1 MLKRSYMKSE
11 YLGQTSFS
19 FFNAGRQ
26 QETIELVQDNM
37 ELFHIIARIIETS
50 KEQFE
55 NRIKSDPMIDLYD
68 DRTYYIHTL
77 TRIIKVNINRAIDGR
92 ELNLFKARYK
102 QCQYYVSSDL
112 FSIYIKK
119 LNEKGLPS
127 YAESV
132 ASDCRLHNHEQLPC
146 VFIGPRVDNSGFVG
160 GTCLAITNGKDE
172 VYWVLDINPEEQ
184 SVINSIDFAL
194 QEKEVDEICK
204 PKEEFV
210 VRRKKAE

>member
-1 MLKRSYMKSE
+1 MKST
-11 YLGQTSFS
+11 YLGQRSFP

-26 QETIELVQDNM
+26 QETMDLVQAHM
-37 ELFHIIARIIETS
+37 GLFHIIARIIETS
-50 KEQFE
+50 KDQFE
-55 NRIKSDPMIDLYD
+55 NRIKNDPMIDLYD

-77 TRIIKVNINRAIDGR
+77 TRIIKVNINRAIDNG

-102 QCQYYVSSDL
+102 QCQYYVLSDL

-127 YAESV
+127 YAESI

-160 GTCLAITNGKDE
+160 GTCLAITNGKE
-172 VYWVLDINPEEQ
+172 AVYWVLDINPGEQ
-184 SVINSIDFAL
+184 SVINSIDFAF
-194 QEKEVDEICK
+194 EDKEVDEICK

>member
-1 MLKRSYMKSE
+1 MKST
-11 YLGQTSFS
+11 YLGQRSFPS
-19 FFNAGRQ
+19 FNAGRQ
-26 QETIELVQDNM
+26 QETMDLVQAHM
-37 ELFHIIARIIETS
+37 GLFHIIARIIETS
-50 KEQFE
+50 KDQFE
-55 NRIKSDPMIDLYD
+55 NRIKNDPMIDLYD

-77 TRIIKVNINRAIDGR
+77 TRIIKVNINRAIDNG

-102 QCQYYVSSDL
+102 QCQYYVLSDL

-127 YAESV
+127 YAESI

-160 GTCLAITNGKDE
+160 GTCLAITNGKE
-172 VYWVLDINPEEQ
+172 AVYWVLDINPGEQ
-184 SVINSIDFAL
+184 SVINSIDFAF
-194 QEKEVDEICK
+194 EDKEVDEICK

>member
-1 MLKRSYMKSE
+1 MKSE

-19 FFNAGRQ
+19 FFNVGRQ
-26 QETIELVQDNM
+26 QETIDLVQDNM
-37 ELFHIIARIIETS
+37 ELFYVIARIIETS
-50 KEQFE
+50 KKQFE
-55 NRIKSDPMIDLYD
+55 SRIKNDPLIGLYN

-77 TRIIKVNINRAIDGR
+77 TRIIKVNINQAIDNG

-102 QCQYYVSSDL
+102 QCEYYVSSDL

-127 YAESV
+127 YAESI
-132 ASDCRLHNHEQLPC
+132 ASECRLQNHEQLPC
-146 VFIGPRVDNSGFVG
+146 VFIGPRVDSSGFIG
-160 GTCLAITNGKDE
+160 GTCLAITSGKDE

-194 QEKEVDEICK
+194 EDKEVDEICK
-204 PKEEFV
+204 PKEEFAI
-210 VRRKKAE
+210 RRKKAE

>member
-77 TRIIKVNINRAIDGR
+77 TRIIKVNINRAIDGG

-112 FSIYIKK
+112 FSSNKYK
-119 LNEKGLPS
+119 
-127 YAESV
+127 
-132 ASDCRLHNHEQLPC
+132 
-146 VFIGPRVDNSGFVG
+146 
-160 GTCLAITNGKDE
+160 
-172 VYWVLDINPEEQ
+172 
-184 SVINSIDFAL
+184 
-194 QEKEVDEICK
+194 
-204 PKEEFV
+204 
-210 VRRKKAE
+210 